1 MPDLII
7 AKAER
12 LCLLRAAHC
21 ARRAHRSTS
30 AIIARLRAVT
40 ARVASLEARHG

>member
-1 MPDLII
+1 MTEIVL

-12 LCLLRAAHC
+12 LCLLRAAHR
-21 ARRAHRSTS
+21 ARKAHRSTS
-30 AIIARLRAVT
+30 AIMARLRAVT